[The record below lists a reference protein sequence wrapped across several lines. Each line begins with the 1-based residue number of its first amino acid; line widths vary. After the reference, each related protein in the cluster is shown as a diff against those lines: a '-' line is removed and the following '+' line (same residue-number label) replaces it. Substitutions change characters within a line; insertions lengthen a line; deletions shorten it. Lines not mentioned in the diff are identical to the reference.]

1 VGAVVL
7 RETAR
12 RILSD
17 DARRRLRKLRA
28 WPPVGSL
35 RLGSLRRVTPISGN
49 YGFDRGTPVDRYY
62 IDRFLTR
69 HARDVRGR
77 VLEVGDAA
85 YTRGFGGERVESVDV
100 LHVEEGN
107 PEATIVADLAD
118 APQIPDG
125 RFDCVIC
132 TQTLLLVYDVQAAV
146 RTLHR
151 ILRPGGVVLATVPGV
166 SRICR
171 EEAEAWGDFWRF
183 TSMSAQRLFEEPFG
197 SGAVQVEAYGNVL
210 AAVGMLHGIAAEE
223 LGARGLDSRDRDYE
237 VLIGVRAERRG

>member
-1 VGAVVL
+1 MRRLVP

-12 RILSD
+12 RVLSD
-17 DARRRLRKLRA
+17 DTRRRLRRLRA

-35 RLGSLRRVTPISGN
+35 RLGSLRRVTPVSRS

-77 VLEVGDAA
+77 VLEVGDAE
-85 YTRGFGGERVESVDV
+85 YTRRFGGDQVEAVDV
-100 LHVEEGN
+100 LHVDEGN
-107 PEATIVADLAD
+107 PEATIVADLTD
-118 APQIPDG
+118 AVEIPSE

-132 TQTLLLVYDVQAAV
+132 TQTLLLIYEVPAAI

-151 ILRPGGVVLATVPGV
+151 ITRPSGVVLATVPGV

-171 EEAEAWGDFWRF
+171 EEADAWGDFWRF
-183 TSMSAQRLFEEPFG
+183 TSMSARRLFEEAFG
-197 SGAVQVEAYGNVL
+197 EGAVEVETYGNVL
-210 AAVGMLHGIAAEE
+210 AAVGMLHGISAEE
-223 LGARGLDSRDRDYE
+223 LDELDTRDPDYE
-237 VLIGVRAERRG
+237 VLIGVRAERRA

>member
-1 VGAVVL
+1 VL
-7 RETAR
+7 RDAAR
-12 RILSD
+12 RVLSD
-17 DARRRLRKLRA
+17 DSRRRLRRLRA

-35 RLGSLRRVTPISGN
+35 RLGSLRRVTPLSRN

-77 VLEVGDAA
+77 VLEVGDDE
-85 YTRGFGGERVESVDV
+85 YTRRYGGDRVEAVDV

-107 PEATIVADLAD
+107 PQATIVADLTD
-118 APQIPDG
+118 APAIPSE

-132 TQTLLLVYDVQAAV
+132 TQTLLLIYDIPAAIG
-146 RTLHR
+146 TLHR

-171 EEAEAWGDFWRF
+171 EEADTWGDFWRF
-183 TSMSAQRLFEEPFG
+183 TSMSARRLFEEAFG
-197 SGAVQVEAYGNVL
+197 EGAVEVEAYGNVL
-210 AAVGMLHGIAAEE
+210 AAVGMLHGMAAEE
-223 LGARGLDSRDRDYE
+223 LGAAKLDARDRDYE

>member
-1 VGAVVL
+1 ML

-12 RILSD
+12 RVLSD
-17 DARRRLRKLRA
+17 DARRRLRRLRA

-35 RLGSLRRVTPISGN
+35 RLGSLRRVTPVSRS

-69 HARDVRGR
+69 HARDVRGS
-77 VLEVGDAA
+77 VLEVGDDA
-85 YTRGFGGERVESVDV
+85 YTRRYGGDHVEAVDV

-107 PEATIVADLAD
+107 PQATIVADLAD
-118 APQIPDG
+118 APEIPSE

-132 TQTLLLVYDVQAAV
+132 TQTLLLIYDVPAAI

-171 EEAEAWGDFWRF
+171 EEADAWGDFWRF
-183 TSMSAQRLFEEPFG
+183 TSMSAQRLFEEAFG
-197 SGAVQVEAYGNVL
+197 EGAVEVEPYGNVL
-210 AAVGMLHGIAAEE
+210 AAVGMLHGMAAEE
-223 LGARGLDSRDRDYE
+223 LGAAKLDARDRDYE

>member
-1 VGAVVL
+1 V
-7 RETAR
+7 R
-12 RILSD
+12 RLLSVS
-17 DARRRLRKLRA
+17 ARRRLRRLGA

-35 RLGSLRRVTPISGN
+35 RLGSLRRVTPISRN
-49 YGFDRGTPVDRYY
+49 YGFDRGTPIDRHY

-69 HARDVRGR
+69 HASDVRGR
-77 VLEVGDAA
+77 VLEVGDDA
-85 YTRGFGGERVESVDV
+85 YTRRFGGGRVHAVDV

-107 PEATIVADLAD
+107 PEATIVADLTD
-118 APQIPDG
+118 APQIASM

-132 TQTLLLVYDVQAAV
+132 TQTLLLVYDVPSAI

-171 EEAEAWGDFWRF
+171 AEADAWGDFWRF
-183 TSMSAQRLFEEPFG
+183 TTMSAQRLFEESFG
-197 SGAVQVEAYGNVL
+197 VGAVQVEAHGNVL

-223 LGARGLDSRDRDYE
+223 LGARRLDSHDPDYE
-237 VLIGVRAERRG
+237 VLIGVRAERRL

>member
-1 VGAVVL
+1 VL

-12 RILSD
+12 RFLSG
-17 DARRRLRKLRA
+17 DARRRLRRLGA

-35 RLGSLRRVTPISGN
+35 RLGSLRRVTPISGT

-62 IDRFLTR
+62 IERFLTR
-69 HARDVRGR
+69 HASDVRGR
-77 VLEVGDAA
+77 VLEVGDDE
-85 YTRGFGGERVESVDV
+85 YTRRFGGERVESADV

-107 PEATIVADLAD
+107 PEATIVADLTD
-118 APQIPDG
+118 APQIPAE

-132 TQTLLLVYDVQAAV
+132 TQTLLLIYDVPAAI

-151 ILRPGGVVLATVPGV
+151 VLRPGGVVLATVPGV

-171 EEAEAWGDFWRF
+171 EEADAWGDFWRF
-183 TSMSAQRLFEEPFG
+183 TSMSARRLFEEAFG
-197 SGAVQVEAYGNVL
+197 DGAVRVEAYGNVL

-223 LGARGLDSRDRDYE
+223 LRAGELDVQDPDYE
-237 VLIGVRAERRG
+237 VLIGVRAERRP